1 MHDKDKGRTTGRGF
15 AAFGAG
21 AGGGTDPDL
30 TGMQVALM
38 SDDGS
43 LRIQWISEPPEG
55 TYQLGTPG
63 MPLYIEAKDG
73 KWYARCVRPAYFQLS
88 GSRVSAVP
96 LADGIL
102 IPVVGVGQ
110 KSILYTEHTNSQSSV
125 FHNYFAEKDA
135 EITIGRLPSNDVVYP
150 NRFVSKTHATLKW
163 EGKRWLIRD
172 CNSTNGVFVNDRK
185 VATAELHVGD
195 SVFILGLRI
204 LIGAGFISINDGNN
218 RAQITSRKLRLA

>member
-1 MHDKDKGRTTGRGF
+1 
-15 AAFGAG
+15 
-21 AGGGTDPDL
+21 
-30 TGMQVALM
+30 
-38 SDDGS
+38 
-43 LRIQWISEPPEG
+43 
-55 TYQLGTPG
+55 

-185 VATAELHVGD
+185 VATAELHAGD

-218 RAQITSRKLRLA
+218 CAQITSRKL